1 MYLYALRCNALLLL
15 VLLLPRFLI
24 LLYTPPSADFFVH
37 IFPDRVCPR
46 SETTDDEAKNGSKR
60 HSQWV
65 AVPWTVPLKCYRNG
79 ANPRTNK
86 GADNRVDE
94 RTFYGILG
102 PGKKR
107 RG

>member
-1 MYLYALRCNALLLL
+1 MYLYALRCNALLL

-24 LLYTPPSADFFVH
+24 LLYIPTSIDFFVH
-37 IFPDRVCPR
+37 VFHDRVCPG
-46 SETTDDEAKNGSKR
+46 SETTDEEAENGSKR

-65 AVPWTVPLKCYRNG
+65 ALPWTVPIKCYRNS

-86 GADNRVDE
+86 GAYNRVDE

-102 PGKKR
+102 PEKKR
-107 RG
+107 RR